1 MAPTYNWEVMYMFRS
16 ACTKLLVSLKPTYKK
31 NRRSDR
37 GSFGPFLSSITSAL
51 MGQATH
57 WTKFAFTLGLSPL
70 AFGPMTLAMPTPLDS
85 PSREKKLIKTFT
97 DKNYQFF

>member
-1 MAPTYNWEVMYMFRS
+1 MVPYNWEVMYMFRS
-16 ACTKLLVSLKPTYKK
+16 ACMKLLVSLKPTYKK

-57 WTKFAFTLGLSPL
+57 WTKFAFTLGLSHL
-70 AFGPMTLAMPTPLDS
+70 AFGHIPLAMPTPLDS
-85 PSREKKLIKTFT
+85 PSRGKK
-97 DKNYQFF
+97 